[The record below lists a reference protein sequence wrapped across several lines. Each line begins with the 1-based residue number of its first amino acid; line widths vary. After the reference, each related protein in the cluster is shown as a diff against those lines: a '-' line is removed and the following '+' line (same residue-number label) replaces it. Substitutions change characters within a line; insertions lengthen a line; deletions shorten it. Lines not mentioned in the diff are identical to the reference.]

1 MIGSPREW
9 AKDFAFWLLDQ
20 RKTRGYHLMNDLRF
34 WTRDRSVDV
43 IFDVGAN
50 VGQTVDRLR
59 EYFPSARIEAFEPVS
74 DIFETLQDNTT
85 GLSNVHCHPF
95 ALGRL
100 RRPKPFTLSQTR
112 Y

>member
-1 MIGSPREW
+1 MIGFPREW

-50 VGQTVDRLR
+50 VGQTVDRFR
-59 EYFPSARIEAFEPVS
+59 KYFPSARIEAFEPVS
-74 DIFETLQDNTT
+74 DTLRPCRTT
-85 GLSNVHCHPF
+85 PLVFRMCTVIRSH
-95 ALGRL
+95 
-100 RRPKPFTLSQTR
+100 
-112 Y
+112 